1 MITGRREIMDGRTLV
16 NTGMAYSEK
25 TMEAAD
31 EVIQALIIALSG
43 KSTAG
48 QNHVLRGRICL
59 YL

>member
-1 MITGRREIMDGRTLV
+1 MDGRTLV